1 MGNSPA
7 ARRVKAAYLGLLE
20 EKPSGRI
27 TVTEV
32 ARRAHINRITFYRLY
47 ETLDD
52 VLIDALDE
60 FDETVVE
67 LMGQMDYE
75 APDRGGS
82 LHPLLEHHR
91 RNMPM
96 LRAILES
103 DKAPVLERRIEDGV
117 RRPVTEQLYAGRSD
131 LMPQE
136 RMYLSFY
143 SAGIARVIGDWI
155 RGGCQ
160 EDMDEVLAFLASASA
175 SQ

>member
-7 ARRVKAAYLGLLE
+7 ARRVKAAYLELLE
-20 EKPSGRI
+20 ENPSGRI

-117 RRPVTEQLYAGRSD
+117 RRPVTEQLYAG
-131 LMPQE
+131 PHA
-136 RMYLSFY
+136 
-143 SAGIARVIGDWI
+143 AGEDVPVVLLRRHRARHRRLDSWWLPG
-155 RGGCQ
+155 RHG
-160 EDMDEVLAFLASASA
+160 
-175 SQ
+175 